1 MEPLSEEGPD
11 EASGSCKDR
20 DEPGWVDAGGA
31 IAYPWRM
38 AVSPVLLEQLMK
50 LDERERVEVA
60 QLLLSTVD
68 ARDDEADEADLDDL
82 DEGESAR
89 LHAALERSLDDI
101 RAGRVH
107 DAAAVI
113 DELRARHRQ

>member
-1 MEPLSEEGPD
+1 M
-11 EASGSCKDR
+11 
-20 DEPGWVDAGGA
+20 DAGEA
-31 IAYPWRM
+31 IAYPSWM
-38 AVSPVLLEQLMK
+38 AVSPALLEQLME
-50 LDERERVEVA
+50 LDEPERVEVA
-60 QLLLSTVD
+60 QLLLSTVET
-68 ARDDEADEADLDDL
+68 ADDEDDL
-82 DEGESAR
+82 DGLDEAETAR